1 MNSYYIKE
9 KQGSM
14 LDMLKAIYSR
24 FNSLVKEARI
34 IQYNN
39 DIYLSHVDPEYE
51 LKECIKVSTLVSD
64 AQEWLLCLESFVI
77 DRCPNYINE
86 HGINKYINK
95 TIVPM
100 INKCMESIIQLNEE
114 VNIIK
119 SNMEDWIDGG
129 CFIQEYE
136 DLELYT
142 FVLEKTDNIIS
153 NMCRKEGYNWSDVI
167 LQKYKKIE
175 NTIIVVNTES
185 VK

>member
-24 FNSLVKEARI
+24 FNSLVKEAKI

-39 DIYLSHVDPEYE
+39 DIYLSHVDSEYE

-114 VNIIK
+114 VNTIKTIKSYIANAEGNHKFNIIK
-119 SNMEDWIDGG
+119 GSVEADSEILKKKSD
-129 CFIQEYE
+129 I
-136 DLELYT
+136 
-142 FVLEKTDNIIS
+142 
-153 NMCRKEGYNWSDVI
+153 KE
-167 LQKYKKIE
+167 
-175 NTIIVVNTES
+175 
-185 VK
+185 